1 MKTFKLV
8 LWLALLTGAIWFAV
22 VLAWQVN
29 DVQPSG
35 SALVLY
41 LAGLPLLAI
50 GAVLA
55 VGYGLRRRRQ
65 RAQGMDADAATPA
78 AQAFVGEGEQAPRAY
93 ALHLHATAVNLV
105 VGASAEAAA
114 AALVEPVRPG
124 LHPTL
129 KDENGLPV
137 MAAQVD
143 DLDTEAVAEALQAA
157 AGSDAV
163 ERVFAQEHLRAV
175 ALLEPVLEEL
185 LGLEAAIVTGAAP
198 ADAPPALVA
207 GRRSEAAAPPKSRLR
222 TLILV
227 ADSWPQPARQQLGD
241 WALAKAAA
249 LDLPEERI
257 AVEVVPVAQSIE
269 AWALLD
275 RIGQRYRDE
284 VTPDR
289 HLLLACASQLSEG
302 AVEALQAARRLIG
315 HDRPEGLIP
324 GEGAVGL
331 WLSGPPEP
339 GQPASP
345 DALELRTLQRG
356 HVAAGTSSR
365 NATRQ
370 TSELMARALAAAG
383 RDADSVKAVVSDAD
397 QRPSRAIEI
406 ASAIAATCP
415 ELDPIGH
422 NLSLGVACGHLGPV
436 APWAAIAVAAAQ
448 ARAEGGPALAIGL
461 ADGEAR
467 AALAVMPVPPPPSP
481 PAEPDGDRAG

>member
-1 MKTFKLV
+1 MKAFKLV

-41 LAGLPLLAI
+41 LVGLPLLAI

-55 VGYGLRRRRQ
+55 VGYGLRRRKQ
-65 RAQGMDADAATPA
+65 RAQDAQADAATPA
-78 AQAFVGEGEQAPRAY
+78 ARAAADEGEHASRAY
-93 ALHLHATAVNLV
+93 ALHLHAAAVNLI
-105 VGASAEAAA
+105 VGASADAAA
-114 AALVEPVRPG
+114 AALVEPERPG
-124 LHPTL
+124 LHPSL

-143 DLDTEAVAEALQAA
+143 ELDTEAVAEALQAL
-157 AGSDAV
+157 AGGEAV
-163 ERVFAQEHLRAV
+163 EHVFAQEHLRAI

-185 LGLEAAIVTGAAP
+185 LGLEA
-198 ADAPPALVA
+198 
-207 GRRSEAAAPPKSRLR
+207 PPKSRLR

-227 ADSWPQPARQQLGD
+227 ADAWPQAARQRLGD

-257 AVEVVPVAQSIE
+257 AIEVVPVEQAID
-269 AWALLD
+269 AWALID

-315 HDRPEGLIP
+315 HDRPEGLVP

-370 TSELMARALAAAG
+370 TSELMARAIAAAG
-383 RDADSVKAVVSDAD
+383 QDADSVKAVVSDAD

-448 ARAEGGPALAIGL
+448 ARSEGGPVLAIGL

-467 AALAVMPVPPPPSP
+467 AALAVMPVPPPSP
-481 PAEPDGDRAG
+481 PAEPDRDRAG